1 MSRTFL
7 ITVIFSSIL
16 MFLGISF
23 LSPYLVVNLEGSRE
37 VDFIIEKGESAAEIG
52 ADLIKEGLINN
63 KLTFDM
69 HVFFKKLDYKFQPGE
84 YKLYTGMGMGEVL
97 KILTTGIYPEAKI
110 TIIEGW
116 NIKDITK
123 YLVKKNLV
131 DSKDFLNEIQNVDV
145 EWLVKYDFLKDKPE
159 RASLEGYLFPDT
171 YKIFIGTN
179 SEAIVNKMLSNFEKR
194 INKEML
200 DEIKSQG
207 KTLYEILTMASIIE
221 KEVPKDEDRKIVAD
235 IFYKRLKI
243 GKALES
249 CATINYILGDS
260 KKKLSFEDTRVE
272 SSYNTY
278 IHPGLP
284 PGPICNPSLSAIR
297 AAIYP
302 QKNDYWYFLSA
313 DDGTTIFSKTI
324 EKHIKNKAKYLK

>member
-1 MSRTFL
+1 MSRPFL
-7 ITVIFSSIL
+7 IAVIISSIIV
-16 MFLGISF
+16 FFGINI

-37 VDFIIEKGESAAEIG
+37 VDFVIEKGESAEEIG
-52 ADLIKEGLINN
+52 ADLKKEGLINN
-63 KLTFDM
+63 EFTFSIY
-69 HVFFKKLDYKFQPGE
+69 VFFKKLEYKFKAGE
-84 YKLYTGMGMGEVL
+84 YKLYTGMGMGEII
-97 KILTTGIYPEAKI
+97 KILTTGIYPEVKI

-131 DSKDFLNEIQNVDV
+131 DSKDFLNETQNVDV

-171 YKIFIGTN
+171 YKIFVGTN
-179 SEAIVNKMLSNFEKR
+179 SKAIVSKMLNNFEKR
-194 INKEML
+194 VNKEML

-207 KTLYEILTMASIIE
+207 KTLYEILVMASIIE

-284 PGPICNPSLSAIR
+284 PGPICNPSLSAIK

-324 EKHIKNKAKYLK
+324 EEHIKNKAKYLK